1 MGEFQHGQLVGLK
14 EVFNHAHSS
23 LWNMIERCFGVLKMK
38 WRILLNVPSYPMQ
51 KQTEIIVATMALH
64 NFIRDSAIADA
75 HFDNYVDVAVEA
87 QGSQPY
93 TEDASASVD
102 ETNMGAVRDSIA
114 VALLS

>member
-1 MGEFQHGQLVGLK
+1 
-14 EVFNHAHSS
+14 
-23 LWNMIERCFGVLKMK
+23 MK
-38 WRILLNVPSYPMQ
+38 WRILLNVSSYPME
-51 KQTEIIVATMALH
+51 KQTKIIVATIALH

-102 ETNMGAVRDSIA
+102 ARDMREVRDSIA
-114 VALLS
+114 IALLS